1 MAHEE
6 LKEIVWQANMGL
18 ARAGLAPLTWGNA
31 SGVDR
36 KAGVMAIKPS
46 GVEYD
51 QLRPEDIVILALDTG
66 EVIEGKLKPSSDAPT
81 HRLLYQS
88 FKSIGGV
95 VHTHSPHATSWAQAG
110 REIPCFG
117 TTHADH
123 FYGPVPL
130 TRLLTSA
137 EIKGDYEW
145 NTGVVIVERFEQ
157 ARLNPDW
164 YPGVLVAGHGPFT
177 WGANAIKALHN
188 AVALEE
194 MARMALQTL
203 ALNPAALPISQE
215 LLDKHFLRKH
225 GTRAYYG
232 QKASVQND

>member
-1 MAHEE
+1 MSFTA
-6 LKEIVWQANMGL
+6 LKEIVWRANMGV
-18 ARAGLAPLTWGNA
+18 AKAGLAPLTWGNA

-36 KAGVMAIKPS
+36 GAGVMAIKPS

-51 QLRPEDIVILALDTG
+51 QLRPEDIVIVSLDKG
-66 EVIEGKLKPSSDAPT
+66 ETVEGKLNPSSDAPT

-88 FKSIGGV
+88 FKGIGGV
-95 VHTHSPHATSWAQAG
+95 IHTHSPYATSWAQAG

-130 TRLLTSA
+130 SRLLTSE

-145 NTGVVIVERFEQ
+145 NTGVVIVERFEK

-177 WGANAIKALHN
+177 WGANAMKALHN

-203 ALNPAALPISQE
+203 ALNPGAQPISQE

-225 GTRAYYG
+225 GAGAYYG
-232 QKASVQND
+232 QK